1 MRPNNC
7 VIQQR
12 EDAAQA
18 VRRLLGEQ
26 VVAWIDGPNV
36 FENLVTAYQRSATSE
51 TDSRAPIVHAGNAVE
66 SFLSQLAQ
74 HHSVNVQTAHGI
86 NAKADRIGQANHL
99 LSKHKFMVKYLGH
112 LRNAAD
118 HGVDSEIGTQWQVS
132 AKTAVEYVH
141 VAQSTISAMVKRE
154 LGILQI

>member
-1 MRPNNC
+1 
-7 VIQQR
+7 
-12 EDAAQA
+12 
-18 VRRLLGEQ
+18 
-26 VVAWIDGPNV
+26 
-36 FENLVTAYQRSATSE
+36 
-51 TDSRAPIVHAGNAVE
+51 
-66 SFLSQLAQ
+66 
-74 HHSVNVQTAHGI
+74 
-86 NAKADRIGQANHL
+86 
-99 LSKHKFMVKYLGH
+99 MVKYLGH